1 MNQLYLVQLLHM
13 QAEAAEVFVEVELR
27 ALAGALAELAEEAPE
42 LVQQILL
49 PAEPN
54 T

>member
-13 QAEAAEVFVEVELR
+13 QAEAAEVFVELELR
-27 ALAGALAELAEEAPE
+27 ALAELAEEAPE